1 MGAVVEVKYF
11 NSFILK
17 KTNKNDEPI
26 WNGSFGIPE
35 DIGGYKVVANT
46 IDDENWAIEE
56 ARIRGGYNNT
66 SVDYGAK
73 AYLVEEDES
82 ASFRINSLIY
92 SGIFNSR
99 TGINNSNVF
108 SVAEDITKSAD
119 PSNGSIQKLYAEDTN
134 LVVFQESKVSRALID
149 KDAIYSAEG
158 GGAITNSNLVI
169 GTIQP
174 YAGEYGIS
182 KNPESFAVYGYRKYF
197 SDKNNNVILR
207 LSSNGITE
215 VSSYGMIDFFRDTL
229 ISIDDSTADGYV
241 MGGYDIHNSQ
251 YVVSMQQNPV
261 TQRSGNFTTLSFD
274 EKVSGWVSFFTYKP
288 EQIFSLRNVFW
299 SAKDGGLFK
308 HYSRNSLGEPSVPR
322 GTFYGITSDSS
333 ISFVVNQNPGN
344 SKSFQAISYEGSSG
358 WEMDSFVSDRT
369 GELLVGATWTTASNF
384 ITFDNTSGVKSYY
397 EGEYVVSNLNVLVSL
412 AQATPTTVT
421 LNPSQSDG
429 SVFLIPVGG
438 VVTGSGVPAGT
449 TVVSFDTAT
458 NILTVNQAIV
468 VQQYDYLNISLSVA
482 KANYLAVYGIS
493 NPPLNRY
500 QAGFDRKENKYV
512 ANLIND
518 SVVSEREINFGDQ
531 ISGVKG
537 FYANVT
543 FSTDA
548 TTDPGGEKQ
557 LFSVGTTYIFNNGY

>member
-1 MGAVVEVKYF
+1 
-11 NSFILK
+11 
-17 KTNKNDEPI
+17 
-26 WNGSFGIPE
+26 
-35 DIGGYKVVANT
+35 
-46 IDDENWAIEE
+46 
-56 ARIRGGYNNT
+56 
-66 SVDYGAK
+66 
-73 AYLVEEDES
+73 
-82 ASFRINSLIY
+82 
-92 SGIFNSR
+92 
-99 TGINNSNVF
+99 
-108 SVAEDITKSAD
+108 
-119 PSNGSIQKLYAEDTN
+119 
-134 LVVFQESKVSRALID
+134 
-149 KDAIYSAEG
+149 
-158 GGAITNSNLVI
+158 
-169 GTIQP
+169 
-174 YAGEYGIS
+174 
-182 KNPESFAVYGYRKYF
+182 
-197 SDKNNNVILR
+197 
-207 LSSNGITE
+207 
-215 VSSYGMIDFFRDTL
+215 
-229 ISIDDSTADGYV
+229 